1 MGANPARLQL
11 TWHVLTMQHLCLHL
25 PHAETSL
32 PRALCSRPTMD
43 YPHPRMSLLFS
54 PLFPSVFPFSHLA
67 LPVCAPIVNVLTKKD
82 GDMLHGTIFDNWLNS
97 PAHHTLHHLLFHYNM
112 GQYFV
117 WADRYWGT
125 EKLPMPELDPL
136 IAAVQNM
143 RRQGVEID
151 ERGRKVRKGTHG
163 GVVVSDSEEERE
175 KKE

>member
-1 MGANPARLQL
+1 
-11 TWHVLTMQHLCLHL
+11 
-25 PHAETSL
+25 
-32 PRALCSRPTMD
+32 
-43 YPHPRMSLLFS
+43 
-54 PLFPSVFPFSHLA
+54 
-67 LPVCAPIVNVLTKKD
+67 
-82 GDMLHGTIFDNWLNS
+82 MLHGTIFDNWLNS

-143 RRQGVEID
+143 RRLGVEID
-151 ERGRKVRKGTHG
+151 ERGRRVKKGTGSEG
-163 GVVVSDSEEERE
+163 GSDSEDDASAGGRE